1 METSSTEC
9 DYSEQETF
17 SVEEHNHIPWK
28 RGLHIPQFI
37 QGKSF
42 LIFCTILGIGWVLL
56 IALLSQSL
64 KNFAQRG
71 NGNLTASVLQE
82 LTELKRENGR
92 IAKEVT
98 QVMGKLHDIT
108 VTLTENRNLTPS
120 VLEELAELKR
130 VNSRIA
136 NDVAQ
141 GTGELHS
148 FTVELMAKGN
158 LTPSA
163 LEALSELQ
171 RETGRIAK
179 DVIQLLEEFRNFT
192 ELSCTTCP
200 QNWLRFEKSCYFFST
215 SLKAWFDAKQDC
227 EKEGAY
233 LLIVNSLVEH
243 NFLVK
248 HLGNEQVFWI
258 GLSDTNKEGEWL
270 WLDGSRVSLS
280 VQEF

>member
-98 QVMGKLHDIT
+98 QVMGKLHDI
-108 VTLTENRNLTPS
+108 
-120 VLEELAELKR
+120 
-130 VNSRIA
+130 
-136 NDVAQ
+136 
-141 GTGELHS
+141 
-148 FTVELMAKGN
+148 TVELMAKGN

-280 VQEF
+280 FWGAGEPNNAGHREDCATLRFNGKWNDALCSLKEYWICKKKC